1 MSLSET
7 SSTPSDPVRN
17 ESKEQENTAQLK
29 DKLLHAPPKDLATE
43 VRASGPSLSEK
54 NKELVACAEEKW
66 PQSSLDHVNVV
77 LFNCCLLVSIIRL
90 CLMLEIFGCCLLLE
104 FVHLLPSIC

>member
-7 SSTPSDPVRN
+7 SSTPSDPVRI

-29 DKLLHAPPKDLATE
+29 DKSLDAPPKDLTTE

-54 NKELVACAEEKW
+54 NKELIACAEEKW
-66 PQSSLDHVNVV
+66 PQSSLDHVNKCS
-77 LFNCCLLVSIIRL
+77 FIQ
-90 CLMLEIFGCCLLLE
+90 
-104 FVHLLPSIC
+104 LLPACEHYSDAAYC